1 MSIIINTDKDSSN
14 YPNLKRKFNNF
25 ILSQK
30 CFIEYYLYN
39 FQDNND
45 IIEITNNIFIGN
57 YSTST
62 NKKILIKNGITD
74 ILSIMPIFKPA
85 FPKTFNYY
93 HIKAYNDDNY
103 DLTFDLLEANTFIT
117 DIFNNHNS
125 KCDDKCNNE
134 NNSNSNS
141 NNNDNDND
149 TRCNNENEINKKN
162 KKLFIYCED
171 GKSLS
176 VLLCLSYLI
185 FQKDKFRNEQKNKYL
200 LDYSI
205 INKTSISL
213 KEGDI
218 IDYKRRQELYSNQK
232 FTQLLNSNN
241 NFFRISPD
249 ILYELLQIK
258 EKKKKEIIIKEKHLF
273 QLHNL
278 FF

>member
-25 ILSQK
+25 FLSQK

-85 FPKTFNYY
+85 FPKSFNYY

-103 DLTFDLLEANTFIT
+103 DLTFDLLEANTFII
-117 DIFNNHNS
+117 DILNNHNNMS
-125 KCDDKCNNE
+125 DTKFSNENNE
-134 NNSNSNS
+134 NKV
-141 NNNDNDND
+141 
-149 TRCNNENEINKKN
+149 NNENEINKKN

-176 VLLCLSYLI
+176 VLMCLSYLI

-205 INKTSISL
+205 VNKTSTSL

>member
-1 MSIIINTDKDSSN
+1 MSIIINTDKDSGN
-14 YPNLKRKFNNF
+14 YLNLKRKFHNF
-25 ILSQK
+25 FLSQK

-39 FQDNND
+39 FQDNNE

-62 NKKILIKNGITD
+62 NKKILINNDITD

-117 DIFNNHNS
+117 DILNNHNNR
-125 KCDDKCNNE
+125 CDTNCN
-134 NNSNSNS
+134 
-141 NNNDNDND
+141 
-149 TRCNNENEINKKN
+149 NKKN

-176 VLLCLSYLI
+176 VLMCLSYLI

-205 INKTSISL
+205 VNKTSISL

-258 EKKKKEIIIKEKHLF
+258 EKKKKEIIINEKHLF

>member
-14 YPNLKRKFNNF
+14 YPNLKRKFHNF
-25 ILSQK
+25 FLSQK

-39 FQDNND
+39 FQDNNE

-62 NKKILIKNGITD
+62 NKKILINNDITD

-117 DIFNNHNS
+117 DILNNHNNN
-125 KCDDKCNNE
+125 KCNNKC
-134 NNSNSNS
+134 NSNCK
-141 NNNDNDND
+141 NN
-149 TRCNNENEINKKN
+149 TICNNENEINKKN

-176 VLLCLSYLI
+176 VLMCLSYLI

-205 INKTSISL
+205 VNKTSISL

-218 IDYKRRQELYSNQK
+218 IDYKRRQELYSNHK